1 MTAPKVWVT
10 GASGFVGEALVLRL
24 LLGRKFAPV
33 AAVRG
38 ASRLLGLC
46 PVARFEMGASSAGQ
60 LAGVQIVVHAAAR
73 VHVMRET
80 ADDALAEFRRVNVD
94 GTLQLAR
101 SAAEAGVKRFV
112 FISSIKVN
120 GERTPVG
127 RPFTAH
133 DVPAPQDPYGIS
145 KHEAEQAL
153 RLLGIETGM
162 EIVIIRPPLVYGP
175 GVKANFLS
183 LLKWLEKALV
193 LPLGAIRNQ
202 RSMVAIGNL
211 VDFIEICLEHPAAAG
226 QTFLVSDGDDLSTPR
241 LMRRLASAL
250 GKKARLL
257 PVPSKLLLICAAAA
271 GKRAVAQRVCESLQ
285 VDISKNR
292 EMLGWVPPID
302 VDTAMRRTAGHF
314 LDTQK
319 S

>member
-1 MTAPKVWVT
+1 MSAPRVWVT
-10 GASGFVGEALVLRL
+10 GASGFVGEALVMHL

-38 ASRLLGLC
+38 GTRLLGLC
-46 PVARFEMGASSAGQ
+46 PIVRFELGATSPAQ
-60 LAGVQIVVHAAAR
+60 LVGIHIVVHAAAR
-73 VHVMRET
+73 VHVMQET
-80 ADDALAEFRRVNVD
+80 ADDALAEFRRINVD

-101 SAAEAGVKRFV
+101 SAAQAGVKRFV

-120 GERTPVG
+120 GESTPPG
-127 RPFTAH
+127 RPFTAE
-133 DVPAPQDPYGIS
+133 DIPEPQDPYGIS
-145 KHEAEQAL
+145 KLEAEHAL
-153 RLLGIETGM
+153 RLLGSETGM

-183 LLKWLEKALV
+183 LLNWLDRGMV
-193 LPLGAIRNQ
+193 LPLGGIRNQ
-202 RSMVAIGNL
+202 RSMVALGNL
-211 VDFIEICLEHPAAAG
+211 VSLIETCLGHPAAAG
-226 QTFLVSDGDDLSTPR
+226 QTFLVSDGSDFSTPG
-241 LMRRLASAL
+241 LLRRLASAL

-257 PVPSKLLLICAAAA
+257 PVPSLLLLVCAAAV

-302 VDTAMRRTAGHF
+302 VDIAMRRTAGHF
-314 LDTQK
+314 LDRHK
-319 S
+319 

>member
-1 MTAPKVWVT
+1 MNAPKVWVT

-24 LLGRKFAPV
+24 LLGQKFAPV

-38 ASRLLGLC
+38 ATRLLGLC
-46 PVARFEMGASSAGQ
+46 PIARFELGATTPAQ
-60 LAGVQIVVHAAAR
+60 LVGVQIVVHAAAR
-73 VHVMRET
+73 VHVMHET
-80 ADDALAEFRRVNVD
+80 AHDALAEFRRVNVE
-94 GTLQLAR
+94 GTVQLAR
-101 SAAEAGVKRFV
+101 SAARAGVKRFV

-120 GERTPVG
+120 GESTPPG

-153 RLLGIETGM
+153 LLLGSETGM

-183 LLKWLEKALV
+183 LLKWLEKGLM
-193 LPLGAIRNQ
+193 LPLSGINNQ
-202 RSMVAIGNL
+202 RSMVAVGNL
-211 VDFIEICLEHPAAAG
+211 VALIETCLEHPAAAG
-226 QTFLVSDGDDLSTPR
+226 QTFLVSDGSDFSTPG
-241 LMRRLASAL
+241 LLRRLASAM

-257 PVPSKLLLICAAAA
+257 PVPAKLLLICAAAV
-271 GKRAVAQRVCESLQ
+271 GKRAVAQRICESLQ

-302 VDTAMRRTAGHF
+302 VDTAMRRTADHF
-314 LDTQK
+314 LDTHK